1 MKFCLPLQVCRPHFE
16 GYLTRKSLDFFFF
29 GGHVLDKILVILSDV
44 NITKKLEQKIILRAM
59 LDK

>member
-1 MKFCLPLQVCRPHFE
+1 MKFCLPLQVCGPHFE
-16 GYLTRKSLDFFFF
+16 GYLTRSLDFFFF
-29 GGHVLDKILVILSDV
+29 GSHVLDKILVILSDV